1 MWQSPI
7 GSQAHMAAYKRHTV
21 SESEKDP
28 IHQAP
33 HHTNR
38 FHFLSLGSYR
48 SKSQKLKNK
57 CMNPNF
63 FQKRMQAKSMEIG
76 TALRDSTVNL
86 HHWAFISAIQAPD
99 SSLEATNPGTITEA
113 SLRRRGKERFTE
125 SEPVQKKK
133 EKITSF
139 VSEFKPRSTTE
150 SNPKIS
156 EDLDRTS
163 EPKPGKITN
172 LLLVSFKNNNEFQND
187 VEQRESVKLWFGI
200 INPNLFW
207 ENFKIP
213 KVYNVDSS
221 L

>member
-1 MWQSPI
+1 MSTCHYLTGQDT
-7 GSQAHMAAYKRHTV
+7 HLAAYKRHTV
-21 SESEKDP
+21 SEDP
-28 IHQAP
+28 RDCTP

-48 SKSQKLKNK
+48 SKSQNSQKLKNK

-63 FQKRMQAKSMEIG
+63 FQNWTQAKSMEIG

-99 SSLEATNPGTITEA
+99 SSLEATNPDAITEA
-113 SLRRRGKERFTE
+113 RLRRRGKERFTE

-139 VSEFKPRSTTE
+139 ISEFKPRSTTE

-156 EDLDRTS
+156 EDPDRTS
-163 EPKPGKITN
+163 EPKPGKITS
-172 LLLVSFKNNNEFQND
+172 LLLCFVQ
-187 VEQRESVKLWFGI
+187 EQ
-200 INPNLFW
+200 
-207 ENFKIP
+207 
-213 KVYNVDSS
+213 
-221 L
+221 